1 MRKIEPTLTKEL
13 IRHIGSKPVG
23 RAAPFPIKT
32 YRQLMEQVAHLSYL
46 NKDQLLFFRG
56 QTQDFL
62 NRAGVSTFYPS
73 IYREDNLQ
81 QQEVTYRF
89 EVLDQAARQLK
100 DLFSRKKVDGY
111 SDVSRKRYIQW
122 SILQHYRVCQTPLL
136 DFTHSI
142 RVACSFAQDTDIR
155 GNVFVYVFGFP
166 YITNRITINS
176 EHDIVNVRLLS
187 ICPPDA
193 LRPYFQEGYLAGTSD
208 ITDDYDS
215 KSELDFNNRLIAKFS
230 IPNTKQFWG
239 EGLKKIP
246 NSLLYPEKD
255 QIEELCKSIQ
265 LSIRTELHPG
275 NIGEFLTEWVKL
287 EQALLQTARGQEAR
301 PLSIRESIQR
311 LLRAEILDNSQ
322 AYQIDELR
330 KFRNVLVHEP
340 ERIEQNTIN
349 KQLDSLRELQKNLDW
364 NKIKSNQRNAA

>member
-13 IRHIGSKPVG
+13 ARHIGSKPVG
-23 RAAPFPIKT
+23 KAAPFLIKT
-32 YRQLMEQVAHLSYL
+32 YRQLIEQVAHLSYL

-62 NRAGVSTFYPS
+62 NKAGVSTFYPS

-100 DLFSRKKVDGY
+100 DLFSKKKVDGY

-122 SILQHYRVCQTPLL
+122 SILQHYSVCQTPLL

-142 RVACSFAQDTDIR
+142 RVACSFAQDSDTKE
-155 GNVFVYVFGFP
+155 NVFVYVFGFP

-193 LRPYFQEGYLAGTSD
+193 LRPYFQEGYLASTSD

-215 KSELDFNNRLIAKFS
+215 KPELDFNNRLIAKFS

-239 EGLKKIP
+239 QGLSKIP

-265 LSIRTELHPG
+265 ISIRTQLHPG
-275 NIGEFLTEWVKL
+275 NIGEFLTEWAKL
-287 EQALLQTARGQEAR
+287 EQALLQTAKVQEAR
-301 PLSIRESIQR
+301 PFSIREAIQR
-311 LLRAEILDNSQ
+311 LLKAQILDNSQ
-322 AYQIDELR
+322 AFRMDELR
-330 KFRNVLVHEP
+330 KFRNILVHEP
-340 ERIEQNTIN
+340 ERIEPNVIN
-349 KQLDSLRELQKNLDW
+349 EQLDKLRQLHKDLDW
-364 NKIKSNQRNAA
+364 LFPWKKGDS